1 MKLDDKKLIRAIVRR
16 VHPDLFSA
24 HPYERAQNSESLML
38 LNSYV
43 DELQKRGKVTSA
55 TVKFWVIEDG
65 RLTQITAELP
75 TYGSLGPLFYAF
87 SLISADELQSG
98 AGSYISSQD
107 STDFLEWLSYTVK
120 EALRATHQH
129 ESMKRVIRE
138 LRASLEDKFCL
149 AAIQVGGEFAVSK
162 AEQKRQI
169 EALRT
174 LNSCLSTLAADDP
187 QLFEG
192 LNIRLYHPDSAPF
205 DTSSFLDP
213 SGSYNLR
220 TSCIESYVADDGCLH
235 IVADRHRIQEAVAS
249 LDLHRARLLTRL
261 SLFWVHRV
269 RQLSPP
275 LQALLGS
282 ENVWCDSRTEEGSQK
297 FVLWAGCI
305 LERREQFERVLGGR
319 KFAFSLLVHSD
330 DSSPMVDFLATS
342 SVLQVRSDCPP
353 ARLLEF
359 LAGEAGLAAN
369 EAAESVASSKA
380 EEEALL
386 EQVRARLGAKH
397 VICVCSTYDSASVMA
412 AAQRL
417 LDCADVLRGVVD
429 LSGASIAI
437 DDCYELWESGFISI
451 PHNFQ
456 VKDLRPELRKLLSN
470 NGPPSSSDADASE
483 HHHSSDFGDKKIGF
497 DASGNMDI
505 SGSAMGAASGFAEAA
520 PPAGVGMMCAPG
532 QRRGVRLRGS
542 KPAGLSIFGSGRLIR
557 PRYSLQPPQTMRVCM
572 AGIGLHV

>member
-43 DELQKRGKVTSA
+43 DELQRRGKVQTA
-55 TVKFWVIEDG
+55 TVNFWVIEDG
-65 RLTQITAELP
+65 RLTQLSAELP
-75 TYGSLGPLFYAF
+75 GYGSLGPLFYAF
-87 SLISADELQSG
+87 NLISADEMQSG

-107 STDFLEWLSYTVK
+107 STDFLEWLSFTVR
-120 EALRATHQH
+120 EALRASEQH

-138 LRASLEDKFCL
+138 LRASLEDKFGL

-174 LNSCLSTLAADDP
+174 LNSCLTTLAADQP
-187 QLFEG
+187 QLFDG
-192 LNIRLYHPDSAPF
+192 LSIRLYHPDSAPF
-205 DTSSFLDP
+205 DTSSFLDN

-220 TSCIESYVADDGCLH
+220 TNCIESYVADDGCLH
-235 IVADRHRIQEAVAS
+235 IVADRHRIQEAVS
-249 LDLHRARLLTRL
+249 RLDLGRARLLTRL

-275 LQALLGS
+275 LKALLGTD
-282 ENVWCDSRTEEGSQK
+282 NVWCDSRTEEGSQK

-305 LERREQFERVLGGR
+305 LERREEFERVLGR
-319 KFAFSLLVHSD
+319 RQFAFSLLVHSD
-330 DSSPMVDFLATS
+330 ESSAMVDFLATS

-359 LAGEAGLAAN
+359 LAGESGLAAN

-386 EQVRARLGAKH
+386 EKVRDALGAKH
-397 VICVCSTYDSASVMA
+397 VICVCSSYDSASVMD

-417 LDCADVLRGVVD
+417 LDCVDVLRGVVD

-456 VKDLRPELRKLLSN
+456 VKDLRPELRKLLS
-470 NGPPSSSDADASE
+470 PSNASPSGTGDSMQQGDTSSAS
-483 HHHSSDFGDKKIGF
+483 
-497 DASGNMDI
+497 DI
-505 SGSAMGAASGFAEAA
+505 SPRGNGAGDVAASAGAEAA
-520 PPAGVGMMCAPG
+520 PSAASRSAEFGAEQCFQSNKVGIVKDVLSAAPLLLEVSVTAKLLKGSINAYMSAGDV
-532 QRRGVRLRGS
+532 
-542 KPAGLSIFGSGRLIR
+542 
-557 PRYSLQPPQTMRVCM
+557 
-572 AGIGLHV
+572 IGHTQF